1 MQNGHPLFWGLSGS
15 LLLIIYIYICLPTP
29 LEMGSSQSR
38 PPPPD
43 DVALGGVWQAGAP
56 QNEAGGSGRH
66 QPPMGC
72 PLAWVHVF
80 SCVAKELTKLTK
92 ISSDADMELSLDLVV
107 V

>member
-1 MQNGHPLFWGLSGS
+1 MPPDSTRNGVVAKQ
-15 LLLIIYIYICLPTP
+15 T
-29 LEMGSSQSR
+29 
-38 PPPPD
+38 PPPD
-43 DVALGGVWQAGAP
+43 DLALGGVWQAGAP
-56 QNEAGGSGRH
+56 QNEAGGSGGH

-80 SCVAKELTKLTK
+80 SCVAKKLTKLTK